1 MRKRLL
7 SLAVAALSMA
17 AIAPMQAQTY
27 DKEPASVAWNF
38 NTTADY
44 DKATTVTPD
53 GGFATTAVNIGDI
66 EVTGTGTGQAT
77 DASGEKVT
85 FLKLRPSGSTKA
97 VQWTVTPSRGLTFT
111 PTKVSAYIQRFG
123 TDAENGVVVT
133 ALLADGTTEDL
144 GTFTA
149 PRNNKSQ
156 ADDKFGSSSNYTNRF
171 EIELSAAQQQALATT
186 GSFTLQATVGV
197 GETKE
202 GGFSDVRIEGTLSGT
217 KEVVDMFTLTATAS
231 PAEGGTVSLSPAS
244 DTYEDG
250 SEVTVSAETNFGYKF
265 VNWTDQDGNEVST
278 EPEFKHTVTAN
289 AALTANFEAV
299 NTYSLT
305 YNVEGG
311 GNDYMV
317 ELAPAPT
324 VIDGKNMYEEGTN
337 VMLTASSNKIV
348 TFTNW
353 SNGETASS
361 ITLTMDQDQEITAN
375 YSATDYI
382 VAWDF
387 ITPGADSRK
396 ADFAAAENDAV
407 TLILR
412 NAAGETSGWLDKSKQ
427 NGGPYEGRYGA
438 VNWRTTGLGE
448 YYWQTMIN
456 AEAFKDIKVASSML
470 YNYNAYTKQDLQYSL
485 DGEQWT
491 TVGSF
496 NLEGAKNW
504 QDLEFTLPAEAN
516 NQKQVYLRWK
526 SDKESPVAGT
536 TSANDGI
543 SLADIYITGTME
555 MVNDGTAP
563 KLLSTVPAEGS
574 SNASANGKIILTFDE
589 KVKVKEGAV
598 ATLGLTELQPTVS
611 GRTVMFEYKGLEY
624 STPYV
629 FTLPAGSVSDLTDNA
644 MAEDIVINFSTKT
657 RPAITKALYDF
668 IVPDDGTFTEAIAA
682 AEKRDDTSKRFRIF
696 IKQGDYV
703 IPASQTETIE
713 GYDGVMYPSP
723 ITRITTPNISII
735 GEGMDN
741 TSIVNTVPDVELDSQ
756 YGPQNPIEGLHKNQ
770 TIDLGKNATQ
780 TYIQDLTIRS
790 GMKDKRGR
798 NGALED
804 ASDKTIC
811 MDVCLMGY
819 QDTYLSNNSN
829 GRFYFEGGRL
839 RGNTDFLCGK
849 GDVFYNGVELMMA
862 GNGYVCAPSQPKQYG
877 YVFSGCT
884 IKGESQGIDGQYTLG
899 RPWGDG
905 TPIAL
910 YINTVME
917 VQPKADGWNEMS
929 GGWPARFAE
938 YNSMTASGTVIN
950 LDNRKKT
957 FGDGHENNPVLTAA
971 EAAGL
976 TVQNV
981 MGGGDDWDPTSATE
995 QASAPKNV
1003 TLDGTT
1009 LTWDASDYVLCWAV
1023 CKDGKVIGFTTEPS
1037 YTVDDPAA
1045 TYSVRAANEMGGLG
1059 EATEAGIAD
1068 GIATATDATATGKA
1082 AYYNLGGVKTDSQQ
1096 KGITIRVSTLNDGTT
1111 TATKVIK

>member
-7 SLAVAALSMA
+7 SLAVAALCMA
-17 AIAPMQAQTY
+17 GITPVQAQTY

-156 ADDKFGSSSNYTNRF
+156 ADDKFGSSGNYTNRF

-265 VNWTDQDGNEVST
+265 VNWTDQDGNEVSA

-412 NAAGETSGWLDKSKQ
+412 NEAGETSGWLDKSKQ

-504 QDLEFTLPAEAN
+504 QDLEFTLPAETN

-624 STPYV
+624 STPYT

-668 IVPDDGTFTEAIAA
+668 IVPDDGTFSEAIAA

-790 GMKDKRGR
+790 GMKDSRGR

-839 RGNTDFLCGK
+839 RGNTDYLCGK

-1045 TYSVRAANEMGGLG
+1045 SYSVRAANEMGGLG
-1059 EATEAGIAD
+1059 EAAEAAIAD

-1082 AYYNLGGVKTDSQQ
+1082 AYYNLGGVKADSRQ
-1096 KGITIRVSTLNDGTT
+1096 KGITIRVSTLDDGTT

>member
-7 SLAVAALSMA
+7 SLAVAALCMA
-17 AIAPMQAQTY
+17 GITPVQAQTY
-27 DKEPASVAWNF
+27 DKEPATVAWNF

-156 ADDKFGSSSNYTNRF
+156 ADDKFGSSGNYTNRF

-265 VNWTDQDGNEVST
+265 VNWTDQDGNEVSA

-412 NAAGETSGWLDKSKQ
+412 NEAGETSGWLDKSKQ

-589 KVKVKEGAV
+589 KVKVKEGAT

-624 STPYV
+624 STPYT

-790 GMKDKRGR
+790 GMKDSRGR

-839 RGNTDFLCGK
+839 RGNTDYLCGK

-1003 TLDGTT
+1003 SLDGTT

>member
-27 DKEPASVAWNF
+27 DKEPATVAWNF

-123 TDAENGVVVT
+123 TDSENGVAVT
-133 ALLADGTTEDL
+133 ALLADGTAEDL

-217 KEVVDMFTLTATAS
+217 KEVVDMFTLTAAAS

-265 VNWTDQDGNEVST
+265 VNWTDQDGNEVSA

-289 AALTANFEAV
+289 ATLTANFEAV

-324 VIDGKNMYEEGTN
+324 VVDGKNMYEEGTN

-361 ITLTMDQDQEITAN
+361 ITLTMNQDQEITAN
-375 YSATDYI
+375 YSAIDYI

-456 AEAFKDIKVASSML
+456 AEAFKDIKVASAML

-516 NQKQVYLRWK
+516 NQKQVYLRWI

-536 TSANDGI
+536 GSDNDGI

-589 KVKVKEGAV
+589 KVKVKEGAT

-611 GRTVMFEYKGLEY
+611 GRTVIFEYKGLEY
-624 STPYV
+624 STPYT

-741 TSIVNTVPDVELDSQ
+741 TSIVNTVPDVELDSD

-819 QDTYLSNNSN
+819 QDTYLSNNGN

-884 IKGESQGIDGQYTLG
+884 IKGESQSIDGQYTLG

-981 MGGGDDWDPTSATE
+981 MGGSDDWDPTSATE

-1023 CKDGKVIGFTTEPS
+1023 CKDGKVIDFTTEPA
-1037 YTVDDPAA
+1037 YTVDDPNA

-1096 KGITIRVSTLNDGTT
+1096 KGITIRVSTLDDGTT

>member
-27 DKEPASVAWNF
+27 DKEPATVAWNF

-156 ADDKFGSSSNYTNRF
+156 ADDKFGSSGNYTNRF

-265 VNWTDQDGNEVST
+265 VNWTDQDGNEVSA

-412 NAAGETSGWLDKSKQ
+412 NEAGETSGWLDKSKQ

-504 QDLEFTLPAEAN
+504 QDLEFTLPAETN

-624 STPYV
+624 STPYT

-790 GMKDKRGR
+790 GMKDSRGR

-839 RGNTDFLCGK
+839 RGNTDYLCGK

>member
-7 SLAVAALSMA
+7 SLAVAALCMA
-17 AIAPMQAQTY
+17 GITPVQAQTY

-156 ADDKFGSSSNYTNRF
+156 ADDKFGSSGNYTNRF

-265 VNWTDQDGNEVST
+265 VNWTDQDGNEVSA

-375 YSATDYI
+375 YSAIDYI

-412 NAAGETSGWLDKSKQ
+412 NAAGETSG
-427 NGGPYEGRYGA
+427 
-438 VNWRTTGLGE
+438 
-448 YYWQTMIN
+448 
-456 AEAFKDIKVASSML
+456 
-470 YNYNAYTKQDLQYSL
+470 
-485 DGEQWT
+485 
-491 TVGSF
+491 
-496 NLEGAKNW
+496 
-504 QDLEFTLPAEAN
+504 
-516 NQKQVYLRWK
+516 
-526 SDKESPVAGT
+526 
-536 TSANDGI
+536 
-543 SLADIYITGTME
+543 
-555 MVNDGTAP
+555 
-563 KLLSTVPAEGS
+563 
-574 SNASANGKIILTFDE
+574 
-589 KVKVKEGAV
+589 
-598 ATLGLTELQPTVS
+598 
-611 GRTVMFEYKGLEY
+611 
-624 STPYV
+624 
-629 FTLPAGSVSDLTDNA
+629 
-644 MAEDIVINFSTKT
+644 
-657 RPAITKALYDF
+657 
-668 IVPDDGTFTEAIAA
+668 
-682 AEKRDDTSKRFRIF
+682 
-696 IKQGDYV
+696 
-703 IPASQTETIE
+703 
-713 GYDGVMYPSP
+713 
-723 ITRITTPNISII
+723 
-735 GEGMDN
+735 
-741 TSIVNTVPDVELDSQ
+741 
-756 YGPQNPIEGLHKNQ
+756 
-770 TIDLGKNATQ
+770 
-780 TYIQDLTIRS
+780 
-790 GMKDKRGR
+790 
-798 NGALED
+798 
-804 ASDKTIC
+804 
-811 MDVCLMGY
+811 
-819 QDTYLSNNSN
+819 
-829 GRFYFEGGRL
+829 
-839 RGNTDFLCGK
+839 
-849 GDVFYNGVELMMA
+849 
-862 GNGYVCAPSQPKQYG
+862 
-877 YVFSGCT
+877 
-884 IKGESQGIDGQYTLG
+884 
-899 RPWGDG
+899 
-905 TPIAL
+905 
-910 YINTVME
+910 
-917 VQPKADGWNEMS
+917 
-929 GGWPARFAE
+929 
-938 YNSMTASGTVIN
+938 
-950 LDNRKKT
+950 
-957 FGDGHENNPVLTAA
+957 
-971 EAAGL
+971 
-976 TVQNV
+976 
-981 MGGGDDWDPTSATE
+981 
-995 QASAPKNV
+995 
-1003 TLDGTT
+1003 
-1009 LTWDASDYVLCWAV
+1009 
-1023 CKDGKVIGFTTEPS
+1023 
-1037 YTVDDPAA
+1037 
-1045 TYSVRAANEMGGLG
+1045 
-1059 EATEAGIAD
+1059 
-1068 GIATATDATATGKA
+1068 
-1082 AYYNLGGVKTDSQQ
+1082 
-1096 KGITIRVSTLNDGTT
+1096 
-1111 TATKVIK
+1111 

>member
-7 SLAVAALSMA
+7 SLAVAALCMA
-17 AIAPMQAQTY
+17 GITPVQAQTY

-156 ADDKFGSSSNYTNRF
+156 ADDKFGSSGNYTNRF

-265 VNWTDQDGNEVST
+265 VNWTDQDGNEVSA

-375 YSATDYI
+375 YSAIDYI

-412 NAAGETSGWLDKSKQ
+412 NATGETSGWLDKSKQ

-504 QDLEFTLPAEAN
+504 QDLEFTLPAKAN
-516 NQKQVYLRWK
+516 NQKQVYLRWI

-589 KVKVKEGAV
+589 KVKVKEGAT

-611 GRTVMFEYKGLEY
+611 GRTLMFEYKGLEY
-624 STPYV
+624 STPYT

-839 RGNTDFLCGK
+839 RGNTDYLCGK